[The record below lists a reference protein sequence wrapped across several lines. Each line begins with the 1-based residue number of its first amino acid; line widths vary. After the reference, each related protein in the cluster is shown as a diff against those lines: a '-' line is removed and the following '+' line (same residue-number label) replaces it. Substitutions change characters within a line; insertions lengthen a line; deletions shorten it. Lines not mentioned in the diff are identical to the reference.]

1 MSNGLCVWRWYWC
14 WLFAVGLVPVGYG
27 EALPPSLLLQRAAQ
41 LSGELEW
48 LNTELLRELN
58 ASREVSTT
66 LQRELAV
73 AKDTL
78 SALRKALSEQ
88 EGITTTD

>member
-1 MSNGLCVWRWYWC
+1 
-14 WLFAVGLVPVGYG
+14 
-27 EALPPSLLLQRAAQ
+27 
-41 LSGELEW
+41 LEW